1 MSCAAHRRPTLRTL
15 IALSAVAVLPVSMFP
30 PSLPGIAKAFEVD
43 YGVGNMAVAGYAWVA
58 AAVQLV
64 MGPLSDRF
72 GRRPV
77 LLAALGVFTVAS
89 VGCAM
94 AIGVGSFLAFRLLQA
109 VVISGYSVSLAIIRD
124 SWDEREA
131 ASVIGYVSV
140 GWALAPM
147 LGPVF
152 GGLLD
157 GLFGWRA
164 IFWTLAVFGVAVLAL
179 CSASLSETNTTPST
193 TVRGQFRTFPDLLGS
208 RRFWAYILGMTF
220 TTGAFYAFLS
230 AAPLAAK
237 TLFAMSPA
245 VFGIYMGSSTAGFML
260 GSFLAGRYADRY
272 PPTTTMIAGMV
283 VACGGLAVGL
293 ALLSMGIVHVAT
305 IFGPCVCFG
314 LGNGL
319 TMAGASAGALSVQ
332 PRLAGGASGLAGALS
347 VAGAAAISSITGAIL
362 TDANSAY
369 VLLGTMLASCLA
381 SLLAAFS
388 ARRLERR
395 WRELHQPTR
404 VA

>member
-1 MSCAAHRRPTLRTL
+1 MTSAARQKPTLLTL
-15 IALSAVAVLPVSMFP
+15 IVLSAVAVLPVSMFP
-30 PSLPGIAKAFEVD
+30 PSLPGIARAFEVD
-43 YGVGNMAVAGYAWVA
+43 YAIVNLAVAGYAWTA
-58 AAVQLV
+58 AAMQLV

-77 LLAALGVFTVAS
+77 LLASLAAFALAS
-89 VGCAM
+89 LGCAM
-94 AIGVGSFLAFRLLQA
+94 APGVGSFLAFRLLQA
-109 VVISGYSVSLAIIRD
+109 VVIAGYSVSLAVIRD
-124 SWDEREA
+124 CWDEREA

-147 LGPVF
+147 LGPVL

-164 IFWTLAVFGVAVLAL
+164 IFWAHILA
-179 CSASLSETNTTPST
+179 
-193 TVRGQFRTFPDLLGS
+193 
-208 RRFWAYILGMTF
+208 MTF

-237 TLFAMSPA
+237 SLFAMSPA
-245 VFGIYMGSSTAGFML
+245 ILGIYMGSSTAGFML

-272 PPTTTMIAGMV
+272 APTTTMTAGMM
-283 VACGGLAVGL
+283 VACAGLAVGL
-293 ALLSMGIVHVAT
+293 VLLSLGIVHPAA

-332 PRLAGGASGLAGALS
+332 PGLAGGASGLAGSLS
-347 VAGAAAISSITGAIL
+347 VAGAAAVSSITGAIL
-362 TDANSAY
+362 TDANSGY
-369 VLLGTMLASCLA
+369 VLLGMMLATCLA
-381 SLLAAFS
+381 SLFAAVA
-388 ARRLERR
+388 ARRLQQNRR
-395 WRELHQPTR
+395 ESQQP
-404 VA
+404 A